1 MAENL
6 RIPEMNKTIIVGRIT
21 RDLELRYTPS
31 NLAVT
36 TMSVA
41 VNRNFKDTQTG
52 EWKESTSFVPVV
64 VWGKQAELAN
74 ERLKK
79 GSAVYVEGR
88 LQSRNWETKQGEKR
102 STLEVICE
110 RIQFLTKSEAA
121 ADGNKP
127 GFENTAVNVPKAKT
141 AKQADTAWDV
151 EENVENLD
159 EEIPF

>member
-6 RIPEMNKTIIVGRIT
+6 RIPEMNKTIIVGRVT

-36 TMSVA
+36 TISVA
-41 VNRNFKDTQTG
+41 VNRNFKDSQTG
-52 EWKESTSFVPVV
+52 EWKESTSFIPVV
-64 VWGKQAELAN
+64 IWGKQAELAN
-74 ERLKK
+74 DRLKK

-88 LQSRNWETKQGEKR
+88 LQTRNWETKQGEKR
-102 STLEVICE
+102 TTLELICE
-110 RIQFLTKSEAA
+110 RIQFLTKTEMSAEIAKSE
-121 ADGNKP
+121 NK
-127 GFENTAVNVPKAKT
+127 TSAKPE
-141 AKQADTAWDV
+141 KQSDSAWDV